1 MFEKITIIGCGL
13 IGSSILRII
22 NNNKISNSVT
32 VFDKSKDVVEII
44 KKENLCSDLAKD
56 IKTAVKDSDLVILSI
71 PLSSYK
77 EVLLSAKDSFKN
89 GAIITDTG
97 SVKKEVNKVF
107 ENFNLKNVFWI
118 PSHPIA
124 GTEESGPSAGFKDL
138 FKNRWTIICED
149 KNPKKEK
156 IEKLKKFWEFLGSKV
171 KLMSVD
177 EHDHILAL
185 TSHLPHAVA
194 YNIVKTAINTDEKF
208 KDEIIKYSAG
218 GLRDFTR
225 IASSDPLMWRD
236 IFIDNSENIIKILD
250 KFSKNIDDFKRLYR
264 KKTVI
269 NFLKYLLLLKML
281 EKKLLKPAKMLSPL
295 TLEEKKIN
303 LNYQ

>member
-1 MFEKITIIGCGL
+1 MQRFQ
-13 IGSSILRII
+13 
-22 NNNKISNSVT
+22 
-32 VFDKSKDVVEII
+32 
-44 KKENLCSDLAKD
+44 KD

-77 EVLLSAKDSFKN
+77 EVLLSAKDYFKN

-97 SVKKEVNKVF
+97 SVKNEVNKVF
-107 ENFNLKNVFWI
+107 ENFNLKNVFGY
-118 PSHPIA
+118 HPILLL
-124 GTEESGPSAGFKDL
+124 EQRKRSICRFSKDL

-194 YNIVKTAINTDEKF
+194 YNIVKTAINNDEKF

-250 KFSKNIDDFKRLYR
+250 KFSKNIDDFK
-264 KKTVI
+264 KAIT
-269 NFLKYLLLLKML
+269 
-281 EKKLLKPAKMLSPL
+281 EKNSDKLLKIFASTKNVRKEIIKAGQDVKSPDFGR
-295 TLEEKKIN
+295 KKN
-303 LNYQ
+303 

>member
-1 MFEKITIIGCGL
+1 MFEKIAIIGCGL
-13 IGSSILRII
+13 IGSSILRNI
-22 NNNKISNSVT
+22 NNSKICKTVT
-32 VFDKSKDVVEII
+32 VFDKSRDVIEFI
-44 KKENLCSDLAKD
+44 KKENLCRNLSKD
-56 IKTAVKDSDLVILSI
+56 IKSAVKESDLIILAI

-89 GAIITDTG
+89 EALITDTG
-97 SVKKEVNKVF
+97 SVKKEVNKIF
-107 ENFNLKNVFWI
+107 EYLNLINISWVA
-118 PSHPIA
+118 SHPIA

-138 FKNRWTIICED
+138 FKNRWTIICDSKNSNKD
-149 KNPKKEK
+149 KV
-156 IEKLKKFWEFLGSKV
+156 EKLKKFWEFLGSKV

-177 EHDHILAL
+177 DHDYILAL
-185 TSHLPHAVA
+185 TSHLPHAAA

-250 KFSKNIDDFKRLYR
+250 EFSKNIDDFK
-264 KKTVI
+264 KAI
-269 NFLKYLLLLKML
+269 I
-281 EKKLLKPAKMLSPL
+281 EKNGDKLLKIFASTKNVRKEIIKAGQDVRSPDFGR
-295 TLEEKKIN
+295 KKN
-303 LNYQ
+303 

>member
-13 IGSSILRII
+13 IGSSILRNI
-22 NNNKISNSVT
+22 NNNKISKSVT

-44 KKENLCSDLAKD
+44 KNENLCSN
-56 IKTAVKDSDLVILSI
+56 ISNNIQSAVKDSDLVILAI

-77 EVLLSAKDSFKN
+77 EVLLSAKDSFKK

-97 SVKKEVNKVF
+97 SVKKEVDKIF
-107 ENFNLKNVFWI
+107 KNFNLSNVSWI
-118 PSHPIA
+118 ASHPIA
-124 GTEESGPSAGFKDL
+124 GTEESGPSAGLKDL
-138 FKNRWTIICED
+138 FKDRWTIVCSD
-149 KNPKKEK
+149 KKTEKDK

-171 KLMSVD
+171 KFMSID
-177 EHDHILAL
+177 DHDYILAL

-194 YNIVKTAINTDEKF
+194 YNIVITAINTDEKF

-250 KFSKNIDDFKRLYR
+250 EFSKNINDFK
-264 KKTVI
+264 KAI
-269 NFLKYLLLLKML
+269 L
-281 EKKLLKPAKMLSPL
+281 EKNGDKLLKIFSSTKNVRKEIIRAGQDVESPDFGR
-295 TLEEKKIN
+295 KKN
-303 LNYQ
+303 

>member
-13 IGSSILRII
+13 IGSSILRNI
-22 NNNKISNSVT
+22 NNNEISKSIT
-32 VFDKSKDVVEII
+32 VFDKSKNVVETI
-44 KKENLCSDLAKD
+44 KKENLCSNIAKD
-56 IKTAVKDSDLVILSI
+56 IQSAVKDSDLIILAI

-77 EVLLSAKDSFKN
+77 EVLLSSKDAFKKDVL
-89 GAIITDTG
+89 ITDTG

-107 ENFNLKNVFWI
+107 ENLNLTNISWI
-118 PSHPIA
+118 ASHPIA

-138 FKNRWTIICED
+138 FKDRWTIICDTKNSNKD
-149 KNPKKEK
+149 KV
-156 IEKLKKFWEFLGSKV
+156 EKLKKFWEFLGSKV
-171 KLMSVD
+171 KLMSIE

-194 YNIVKTAINTDEKF
+194 YNIVKTAINNDEKF
-208 KDEIIKYSAG
+208 RNEIIKYSAG

-250 KFSKNIDDFKRLYR
+250 EFSKNIDDFK
-264 KKTVI
+264 KAI
-269 NFLKYLLLLKML
+269 I
-281 EKKLLKPAKMLSPL
+281 EKNGDKLLKIFTSTKNVRKEIIQAGQDVKSPDFGR
-295 TLEEKKIN
+295 KKN
-303 LNYQ
+303 